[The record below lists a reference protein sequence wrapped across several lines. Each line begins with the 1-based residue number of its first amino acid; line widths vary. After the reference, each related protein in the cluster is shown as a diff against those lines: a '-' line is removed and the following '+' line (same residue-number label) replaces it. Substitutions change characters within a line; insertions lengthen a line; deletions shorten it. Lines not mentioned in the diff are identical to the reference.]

1 MISGEWTG
9 AMALTEASAGTD
21 LGLLATRAVPNG
33 DGSFAITGTKIFI
46 SSGDH
51 DFGGNV
57 IHLVLARLPD
67 APKGVKGISLF
78 LCPKFLPGPDGSLGT
93 RNAMS
98 VGALEHKMGIHAQPT
113 CVMNYDGATGWLVG
127 EPGRGLNAMFTMMN
141 AERLMVG
148 VQGLGVAEAANQKA
162 VAYARERLQGNAP
175 DGARG
180 PVPIIA
186 HPDVRK
192 MLLTGRAFIEAA
204 RALAVWTALQ
214 MDIAARHPDADT
226 RREAD
231 ALVALLTPVVKAAFT
246 DFGFE
251 TAVASQQVFGGHGYI
266 REWGMEQYVRDARIA
281 QIYEGTNGVQ
291 AMDLVDPKARPR
303 RRAARAPLLR
313 AGSGPTSRPRS
324 RPPATALVTPVA
336 DALARLEAATDRL
349 AGAAASRSGAAA
361 TDYLRLFALVA
372 FGWMWA
378 RMAAAAAALGEA
390 ATPVERRKL
399 AVARFFVER
408 MLPQTERARCGDR
421 SGAPALMALEAD

>member
-1 MISGEWTG
+1 
-9 AMALTEASAGTD
+9 
-21 LGLLATRAVPNG
+21 
-33 DGSFAITGTKIFI
+33 
-46 SSGDH
+46 
-51 DFGGNV
+51 
-57 IHLVLARLPD
+57 
-67 APKGVKGISLF
+67 
-78 LCPKFLPGPDGSLGT
+78 
-93 RNAMS
+93 MS

-148 VQGLGVAEAANQKA
+148 VQGLGIAEAANQKA

-175 DGARG
+175 DGTRG

-291 AMDLVDPKARPR
+291 AMDLVTRKLGLDDGRLVS
-303 RRAARAPLLR
+303 AASSPS
-313 AGSGPTSRPRS
+313 SGPTSLPRE
-324 RPPATALVTPVA
+324 P
-336 DALARLEAATDRL
+336 L
-349 AGAAASRSGAAA
+349 AGAALVIAGRGCAGAARGRDRA
-361 TDYLRLFALVA
+361 SGRCRAARCRCRRHRLSAPVRPRRLRLDVGAHGRGL
-372 FGWMWA
+372 GRRSA
-378 RMAAAAAALGEA
+378 R
-390 ATPVERRKL
+390 RRRPSN
-399 AVARFFVER
+399 AGRPSSPGSTWSACCHRRWRF
-408 MLPQTERARCGDR
+408 
-421 SGAPALMALEAD
+421 PALLPLTPAQ

>member
-1 MISGEWTG
+1 
-9 AMALTEASAGTD
+9 
-21 LGLLATRAVPNG
+21 
-33 DGSFAITGTKIFI
+33 
-46 SSGDH
+46 
-51 DFGGNV
+51 
-57 IHLVLARLPD
+57 
-67 APKGVKGISLF
+67 
-78 LCPKFLPGPDGSLGT
+78 
-93 RNAMS
+93 
-98 VGALEHKMGIHAQPT
+98 
-113 CVMNYDGATGWLVG
+113 VMNYDGATGWLVG

-148 VQGLGVAEAANQKA
+148 VQGLGIAEAANQKA

-175 DGARG
+175 DGGPG

-214 MDIAARHPDADT
+214 MDIAARHPDSDT

-231 ALVALLTPVVKAAFT
+231 ALVSLLTPVVKAAFT
-246 DFGFE
+246 DAGFE
-251 TAVASQQVFGGHGYI
+251 TAVTSQQVFGGHGYI

-281 QIYEGTNGVQ
+281 QLYEGTNGVQ
-291 AMDLVDPKARPR
+291 AMDLVTRKLALDDGLLARR
-303 RRAARAPLLR
+303 FFARIRADLAAAQPA
-313 AGSGPTSRPRS
+313 AGE
-324 RPPATALVTPVA
+324 ALVMPVA
-336 DALARLEAATDRL
+336 DALARLEAATDWL
-349 AGAAASRSGAAA
+349 SGAAACDAGAAA

-378 RMAAAAAALGEA
+378 RMAAAAAGLGEA

-408 MLPQTERARCGDR
+408 MLPETRGLAAAIEA
-421 SGAPALMALEAD
+421 GAPALMALEAEAF

>member
-1 MISGEWTG
+1 
-9 AMALTEASAGTD
+9 
-21 LGLLATRAVPNG
+21 
-33 DGSFAITGTKIFI
+33 
-46 SSGDH
+46 
-51 DFGGNV
+51 
-57 IHLVLARLPD
+57 
-67 APKGVKGISLF
+67 
-78 LCPKFLPGPDGSLGT
+78 
-93 RNAMS
+93 MS

-148 VQGLGVAEAANQKA
+148 VQGLGIAEAANQKA
-162 VAYARERLQGNAP
+162 VAYARERLQGSGP
-175 DGARG
+175 DGVG

-192 MLLTGRAFIEAA
+192 MLLTGRAFVEAA

-231 ALVALLTPVVKAAFT
+231 ALVALITPVVKAAFT

-291 AMDLVDPKARPR
+291 AMDLVSRKLALEEGRLARR
-303 RRAARAPLLR
+303 FFARIRTDLAAAQPA
-313 AGSGPTSRPRS
+313 AGE
-324 RPPATALVTPVA
+324 ALVVPVA
-336 DALARLEAATDRL
+336 DALTRLEAATDRL
-349 AGAAASRSGAAA
+349 LGAAACEAGAAA

-378 RMAAAAAALGEA
+378 RMAAAAAGLGEA
-390 ATPVERRKL
+390 ASPVERRKVT
-399 AVARFFVER
+399 VARFFVER
-408 MLPQTERARCGDR
+408 MLPETKGLAAAIEA
-421 SGAPALMALEAD
+421 GAPALMALEPADF